1 MKVGVLGGGQ
11 LGRMLALAGYRLGIQ
26 FRFFDPNSGAPVGQ
40 LGELIAA
47 PYDDE
52 KALAKF
58 CEGLDVATFEF
69 ENVPLGAA
77 RFVAERVKMYP
88 QVAALEVAQHR
99 LREKKLFTS
108 LGIPAPKYAAAE
120 SPEQLARALDTV
132 GVPAVVKTVTM
143 GYDGKG
149 QKVMRD
155 KGAAASAWELIGKRP
170 AIVEELVAFD
180 RELSMIGVRARD
192 GREIYYPLIENEHD
206 QGILRVSRAPV
217 HDVSLQLRASAEDYV
232 RRIFDKLDY
241 VGVLAVEFFQRG
253 TELLAN
259 EIAPRV
265 HNSGHWTIEGAR
277 TSQFE
282 NHLRAILGLPLGEGD
297 AVGEAAMVNL
307 IGEIPPLD
315 ELLSI
320 PGAHVHL
327 YGKAATERRKVGHV
341 TLVGESAR
349 NVGTLAE
356 TLRRAFGA
364 KQPRLPMDD

>member
-1 MKVGVLGGGQ
+1 VKVGVLGGGQ
-11 LGRMLALAGYRLGIQ
+11 LGRMLALAGYRLGIE

-52 KALAKF
+52 KALARF
-58 CEGLDVATFEF
+58 VDGLDVATFEF
-69 ENVPLGAA
+69 ENVPLDAA
-77 RFVAERVKMYP
+77 RFVSERVKLYP
-88 QVAALEVAQHR
+88 PIRSLEVAQHR
-99 LREKKLFTS
+99 LREKEFFSK
-108 LGIPAPKYAAAE
+108 LGIPTPKYAEANSLGE
-120 SPEQLARALDTV
+120 LERALISV
-132 GVPAVVKTVTM
+132 GLPAVVKTVTM

-149 QKVMRD
+149 QAVVRERQ
-155 KGAAASAWELIGKRP
+155 GAAAAWEAIGRRP

-180 RELSMIGVRARD
+180 RELSVIGARDTD
-192 GREIYYPLIENEHD
+192 GREVYYPLIENEHHD
-206 QGILRVSRAPV
+206 GILRVSRAPV
-217 HDVSLQLRASAEDYV
+217 HDVSLQFRAAAEDYV
-232 RRIFDKLDY
+232 RRILQELDY
-241 VGVLAVEFFQRG
+241 IGILAVEFFQRG
-253 TELLAN
+253 SELLAN

-282 NHLRAILGLPLGEGD
+282 NHLRAILSLPLGEAD
-297 AVGEAAMVNL
+297 ATAEAAMVNL
-307 IGEIPPLD
+307 IGEIPPLG

-349 NVGTLAE
+349 NVSMLAE
-356 TLRRAFGA
+356 TLRRAFGTE
-364 KQPRLPMDD
+364 RR